1 MTTYSLWVKEE
12 NKEDLFLVDLK
23 DTDVVDRLKK
33 AIAAKLRDEY
43 TGPIDGI
50 ELVFQI
56 SSSTPIHQGTVV
68 RTVDSLKDNDE
79 DHPLTF
85 RLPHAGDNNYFSC
98 VTVLL

>member
-12 NKEDLFLVDLK
+12 NTNGAFLVDLK
-23 DTDVVDRLKK
+23 ITDVVDRLKK

-56 SSSTPIHQGTVV
+56 SSSTPIRQSTIV
-68 RTVDSLKDNDE
+68 RTIDSLKDNDE
-79 DHPLTF
+79 DNPLIF
-85 RLPHAGDNNYFSC
+85 RLPTTSK
-98 VTVLL
+98 